1 VLSFNCKS
9 EEAYR
14 FITAGLLNSGK
25 HIKTLKGRKT
35 MIIFSLLTA
44 AAVITAGTLICS
56 SDEGDY
62 AASAIVKIES
72 AKQVHQQTEPQKLIN
87 KPA

>member
-1 VLSFNCKS
+1 
-9 EEAYR
+9 
-14 FITAGLLNSGK
+14 
-25 HIKTLKGRKT
+25 